1 MLIMI
6 YAPNPKCI
14 STAKDCLTG
23 RRMNQMTST
32 YSKDEPEISLVS
44 FILLTHKTWFQVFCY
59 IVPGTVPSAK
69 DM

>member
-14 STAKDCLTG
+14 SRAKYCLTG
-23 RRMNQMTST
+23 RRMNQMTSA

-44 FILLTHKTWFQVFCY
+44 FILLTHKTWFQVIWY
-59 IVPGTVPSAK
+59 IVPGTIPSAK